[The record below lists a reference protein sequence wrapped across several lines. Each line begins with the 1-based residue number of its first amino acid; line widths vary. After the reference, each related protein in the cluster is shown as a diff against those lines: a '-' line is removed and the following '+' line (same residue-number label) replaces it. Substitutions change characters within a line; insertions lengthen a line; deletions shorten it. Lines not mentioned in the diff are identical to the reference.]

1 MTEATK
7 TNKQKKKLHLELQFS
22 GLIWTSLVSGT
33 LSNFPLTGAHTAL
46 R

>member
-7 TNKQKKKLHLELQFS
+7 TKEQKKHLELQFS

-33 LSNFPLTGAHTAL
+33 LSNFPRSGAHTAL